1 VTSGH
6 LKPSRYSSRY
16 TYLTEKTSSTAVSK
30 SQHTATR
37 LFLTIFYRKNPS
49 LDTKDIKV
57 STFKPYTYFRLLK
70 TSFQRIQI
78 LSMVSTRSNG
88 VRKVPPPAKKVVKAK
103 PKKASKKIVK
113 EKQHEKNVEKVE
125 IAKSEETKESPEEK
139 KNEEDPAEKKQ
150 KVEEKK
156 TTKKKSA
163 EKVEPVA
170 KNAASKDNDKKTVTI
185 EACKQ

>member
-1 VTSGH
+1 
-6 LKPSRYSSRY
+6 
-16 TYLTEKTSSTAVSK
+16 
-30 SQHTATR
+30 
-37 LFLTIFYRKNPS
+37 
-49 LDTKDIKV
+49 
-57 STFKPYTYFRLLK
+57 
-70 TSFQRIQI
+70 
-78 LSMVSTRSNG
+78 MVSTRSNG

-103 PKKASKKIVK
+103 PKKTSKKIVE

-185 EACKQ
+185 EACKQWGAFKTRAAKIQKGVGGRANVVINAVKPGKGNFVVRVGEHPIVELTAMARPFKKLKALDMDEVVASVLGNL